1 MPIIGPC
8 GAKTTAI
15 GYLKEELTKRGYDVY
30 TVPEAATLIVV
41 NGGKYPGFSVEK
53 KPILIDYENTMMQ
66 FRLHLEETM
75 NKIAKSQ
82 HKRRTVVLY
91 DRGLLDH
98 KAYVTQ
104 DMWDELLKIN
114 NITEENILA
123 RYDLACHL
131 VTAADGAEEFYTIAN
146 NIARTEDVEDARRV
160 DQRTREA
167 WSNHP
172 DLHVFDNHKPLKSKL
187 QNLLE
192 TVDSYVQKTN

>member
-1 MPIIGPC
+1 M
-8 GAKTTAI
+8 
-15 GYLKEELTKRGYDVY
+15 KEELTKRGYDVY

-41 NGGKYPGFSVEK
+41 NGGKYPGFSIEK

-75 NKIAKSQ
+75 NRIAKAQ
-82 HKRRTVVLY
+82 HKRKTVILY

-114 NITEENILA
+114 NITEDQILS
-123 RYDLACHL
+123 RYDLACHM
-131 VTAADGAEEFYTIAN
+131 VTAADGAETFYTIAN

-160 DQRTREA
+160 DQRTRDA
-167 WSNHP
+167 WINHP
-172 DLHVFDNHKPLKSKL
+172 HFHLFENHKPLKHKL
-187 QNLLE
+187 QSLLD